1 MATLVALDDSDPVV
15 DWSGAGAQFVAE
27 AVRYSESI
35 RCGIVDK
42 YFLRYAVRKNAIFPK
57 CIFHVPYHM
66 KNETFFYQNFLWYFG
81 LKKFNFSIF
90 PQQIT
95 NLPIKIG
102 GESNAAKENWF
113 RGR

>member
-1 MATLVALDDSDPVV
+1 MDFFENPKNGKMATLVALDDSDPVV

-42 YFLRYAVRKNAIFPK
+42 YFLRYAARKNAIFPK

-66 KNETFFYQNFLWYFG
+66 KNETFFYQIFYGILDWKNLIFP
-81 LKKFNFSIF
+81 IF

-95 NLPIKIG
+95 YLPI
-102 GESNAAKENWF
+102 
-113 RGR
+113 